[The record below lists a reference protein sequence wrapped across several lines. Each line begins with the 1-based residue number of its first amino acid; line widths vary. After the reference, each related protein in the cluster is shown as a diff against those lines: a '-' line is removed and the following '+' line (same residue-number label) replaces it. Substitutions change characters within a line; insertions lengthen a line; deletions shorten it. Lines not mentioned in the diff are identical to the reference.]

1 MPLPC
6 HVSPGWDAGVWWEPG
21 RREIGHSGKGLSRR
35 LDLVS
40 GKAGGFCCLLPLTHS
55 NQGPPSA
62 CPAGFYGSGC
72 QRVCECQQGAPCDP
86 VSGQCLCPAGFHGQF
101 CERGECQAP
110 TQSLYPFLVLFNSG
124 TGTLS
129 PLPPPGCKPGFF
141 GEGCR
146 QRCSCSKG
154 VPCDAISGLCL
165 CPPGRT
171 GATCDQGE
179 WRGLSRMGP
188 EGSFPPTA
196 NVKSRGLGPRMPGCR
211 PHTLPF

>member
-1 MPLPC
+1 M
-6 HVSPGWDAGVWWEPG
+6 
-21 RREIGHSGKGLSRR
+21 
-35 LDLVS
+35 DLVARES
-40 GKAGGFCCLLPLTHS
+40 VSVNREPPATLSVASASALPAS
-55 NQGPPSA
+55 MASSVREVSA
-62 CPAGFYGSGC
+62 
-72 QRVCECQQGAPCDP
+72 
-86 VSGQCLCPAGFHGQF
+86 
-101 CERGECQAP
+101 AP
-110 TQSLYPFLVLFNSG
+110 TQPLYPFLVLFNSG